1 MRIASY
7 NVQNLFA
14 RARALSMGTWAAG
27 RPVLEA
33 HAQIN
38 ELFERSTYTDATK
51 RRILALLDEL
61 GLLHSDTSQFARLQ
75 VIRGRLL
82 RRPRNGDVEVVA
94 SGRADWIGWVELT
107 KAPIDDLAISHTA
120 MVVRD
125 VAADVLGIVE
135 VEDRATLARFSD
147 SLVDVGGV
155 PYDQALLLDGNDD
168 RGIDVG
174 ILLGGGFTLE
184 HLRTHM
190 YDRDDE
196 GIVFSRDC
204 PEYHLRTT
212 SGEQV
217 VVLVNHF
224 KSKGYSEPGDRLG
237 NGRRRRQAAR
247 VAEIYSGLGASG
259 VDAVAVVGDL
269 NDTPDSEPLAPL
281 LQDTDLRD
289 ISTHATFDFGPRRG
303 TVPRQQRARQARLR
317 AALTVALGPRHRRR
331 RVPQRCVARPTHRR
345 PVGALS
351 DADCRGARGERPC
364 AHLRRP
370 RPRMTGGEGVHEGER
385 SSGTPRRRPVRL
397 GRSADPTGCGRRP
410 LVELARQPPVVER
423 NAYTSSMRAIS
434 ALSPWRAPSLRMRM

>member
-7 NVQNLFA
+7 NVQNLFS

-38 ELFERSTYTDATK
+38 ELFQRSTYTDATK

-135 VEDRATLARFSD
+135 VEDRITLARFSD

-174 ILLGGGFTLE
+174 ILLGAGLTVE
-184 HLRTHM
+184 HLRTHV

-212 SGEQV
+212 GGVQV

-247 VAEIYSGLGASG
+247 VAEIYRGLRADGL
-259 VDAVAVVGDL
+259 DAVALVGDL

-281 LQDTDLRD
+281 LQETDLRD
-289 ISTHATFDFGPRRG
+289 VSTHAAFDFGPRRG
-303 TVPRQQRARQARLR
+303 TFRGSNEPGKLDYVLLSPSLWERVTGGAVFRKG
-317 AALTVALGPRHRRR
+317 VWHGPRTND
-331 RVPQRCVARPTHRR
+331 PWELYPTLTAEVHAASDH
-345 PVGALS
+345 ALIY
-351 DADCRGARGERPC
+351 AD
-364 AHLRRP
+364 L
-370 RPRMTGGEGVHEGER
+370 
-385 SSGTPRRRPVRL
+385 
-397 GRSADPTGCGRRP
+397 D
-410 LVELARQPPVVER
+410 VE
-423 NAYTSSMRAIS
+423 
-434 ALSPWRAPSLRMRM
+434 